1 VIIRFFLPTC
11 TIIIASFSTPAKCTQ
26 SSTSFCKEKKALV
39 YILAQIIRESV
50 IEKLQAKSEDEE
62 EDGIS
67 EKKFS
72 QQGQGEKQLPILSLN
87 IPGDW

>member
-11 TIIIASFSTPAKCTQ
+11 TIIIASLSTPAKRTQ

-39 YILAQIIRESV
+39 YILAQIIREFV

-87 IPGDW
+87 IRGD

>member
-1 VIIRFFLPTC
+1 
-11 TIIIASFSTPAKCTQ
+11 
-26 SSTSFCKEKKALV
+26 
-39 YILAQIIRESV
+39 
-50 IEKLQAKSEDEE
+50 LQAKSEDEE

-87 IPGDW
+87 IRGD